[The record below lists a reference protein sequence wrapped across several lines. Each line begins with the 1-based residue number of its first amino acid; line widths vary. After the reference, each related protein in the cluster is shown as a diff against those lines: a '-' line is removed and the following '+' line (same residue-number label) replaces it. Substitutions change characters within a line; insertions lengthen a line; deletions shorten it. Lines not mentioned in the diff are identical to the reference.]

1 MVVLAEMA
9 AMVVCLFSLL
19 GGFVDRSWF
28 SWLNIWCYGA
38 WIKFEVARLVDSRVA
53 QWWSVL

>member
-1 MVVLAEMA
+1 MHGGFGGNGGDG
-9 AMVVCLFSLL
+9 CLSLL
-19 GGFVDRSWF
+19 GVGGCVNPSWF
-28 SWLNIWCYGA
+28 S